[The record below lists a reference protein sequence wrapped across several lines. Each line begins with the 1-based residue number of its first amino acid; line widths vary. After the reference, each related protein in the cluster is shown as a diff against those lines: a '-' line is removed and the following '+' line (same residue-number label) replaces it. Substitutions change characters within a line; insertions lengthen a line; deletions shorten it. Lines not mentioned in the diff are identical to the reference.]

1 MISVL
6 MVLKVLVLVI
16 PMAVLYARV
25 ILLDQLVRTVIL
37 GLDNVPVNQESL
49 EYHVTDVLMD
59 FIVSQKLGV
68 NNVPVLMLDLLII
81 VVMLILEFV
90 HAYQVLLVISVP
102 TV

>member
-16 PMAVLYARV
+16 PMAVLYAHV

-81 VVMLILEFV
+81 IVMLILEFV